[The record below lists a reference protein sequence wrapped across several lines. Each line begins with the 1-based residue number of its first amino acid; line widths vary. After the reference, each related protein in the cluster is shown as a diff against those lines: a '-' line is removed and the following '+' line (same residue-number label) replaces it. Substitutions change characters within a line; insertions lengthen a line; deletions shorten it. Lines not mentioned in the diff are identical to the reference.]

1 MSNSVGDTKQS
12 TGPVMGAAAVVPGQ
26 GVLVVVQ
33 EDFDLATVYRVHS
46 AVLPDDF
53 LCDLLNKYT
62 GVPLADVLRLEEEGF
77 DPSPRETWYAEEE

>member
-1 MSNSVGDTKQS
+1 MSNSVGDTKQPM
-12 TGPVMGAAAVVPGQ
+12 GPVMGAAAVVPGQ

-33 EDFDLATVYRVHS
+33 EDFDLATVYRVRS
-46 AVLPDDF
+46 AVLPDDL
-53 LCDLLNKYT
+53 LCGLLNKYT

>member
-1 MSNSVGDTKQS
+1 MGDTKQPV
-12 TGPVMGAAAVVPGQ
+12 GPVMGAAAVVLGQ

-33 EDFDLATVYRVHS
+33 EDFDLATVYRVRS
-46 AVLPDDF
+46 AVLPDDY

-77 DPSPRETWYAEEE
+77 EPIPCETWYAEGEE

>member
-1 MSNSVGDTKQS
+1 MSNSVGDTKRS

-33 EDFDLATVYRVHS
+33 EDFDLATVYRVRS
-46 AVLPDDF
+46 AVLPDDL

-77 DPSPRETWYAEEE
+77 EPIPCETWYAEET